1 MIRYAFAMALSLT
14 ILPLAQ
20 AAEPKLQDKY
30 AEIFS
35 SVDHLAVDFSQTT
48 YKKLRDRSTIRSGN
62 AYFSKP
68 GMFRWNFTDGKA
80 GLEEYYFNGEKL
92 THYREK
98 DRLVNHYNT
107 NASLARELHEV
118 VNLVL
123 DPRALLSRYKVK
135 EIKSQG
141 GRTQAV
147 LVPQQAGTTDVDSI
161 FVKVSD
167 VKKFV
172 EEVQIFYIDGNYTQF
187 AFKNPVNKTNDAKI
201 FTFSRQGNFTVR
213 HHG

>member
-1 MIRYAFAMALSLT
+1 MIRVALFLVLSLT
-14 ILPLAQ
+14 TLPAAK

-35 SVDHLAVDFSQTT
+35 TVEHLSVDFSQTT

-68 GMFRWNFTDGKA
+68 GMFRWNFTEGKS

-98 DRLVNHYNT
+98 DRLVNNYNT

-135 EIKSQG
+135 DIKSKG
-141 GRTQAV
+141 GHTEAI
-147 LVPQQAGTTDVDSI
+147 LVPQQPEGTDVSSI

-172 EEVQIFYIDGNYTQF
+172 EEVQIFYIDGNNTQF
-187 AFKNPVNKTNDAKI
+187 AFKNPVSKTNDRKI